1 MNISEQGAFRA
12 LADPTRRHILMLLSA
27 EDMTIGEVSNQF
39 DMTRGAV
46 KKHLKILEEGNLISV
61 HTQGRER
68 INHLEP
74 LGIKSAADWLSYFNQ
89 FWDNK
94 LTALGEAIKNHEEN
108 NND

>member
-1 MNISEQGAFRA
+1 
-12 LADPTRRHILMLLSA
+12 MLLSV

-39 DMTRGAV
+39 DMTRGAI

-61 HTQGRER
+61 HPRGRER

-74 LGIKSAADWLSYFNQ
+74 LGIKSAADWLNYFNQ
-89 FWDNK
+89 FWDSK
-94 LTALGEAIKNHEEN
+94 LTALGNAIKNNTEN